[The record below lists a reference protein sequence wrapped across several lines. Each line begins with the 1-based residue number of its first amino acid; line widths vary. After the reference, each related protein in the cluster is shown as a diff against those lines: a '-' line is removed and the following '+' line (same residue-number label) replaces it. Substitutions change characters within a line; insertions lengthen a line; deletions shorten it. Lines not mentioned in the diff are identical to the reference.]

1 MPSNEQAKAPLNR
14 PIATI
19 RPARKTLMTALASGL
34 LAASI
39 FACAPV
45 VDNRGYV
52 FNENLLP
59 QIQKGTT
66 KADTLIEVFGS
77 PSTVSTLNG
86 GAFYY
91 ISSKVVTES
100 YRAPEEVERKVLAI
114 YFDRNKAVRDF
125 AVYGLEDGIIIPIV
139 ARTTRAQGQE
149 LSFIEQIFTNLG
161 RFGDA
166 APGSEF

>member
-1 MPSNEQAKAPLNR
+1 MPSIEQVKAKAKKPG
-14 PIATI
+14 ATI
-19 RPARKTLMTALASGL
+19 RPARKALVTVLISG
-34 LAASI
+34 SI

-52 FNENLLP
+52 FNESLLP
-59 QIQKGTT
+59 EIQKGTT
-66 KADTLIEVFGS
+66 KAETLMEIFGS
-77 PSTVSTLNG
+77 PSTVSSLNG
-86 GAFYY
+86 GAYYY

-100 YRAPEEVERKVLAI
+100 YRAPEEVERKVLAV
-114 YFDRNKAVRDF
+114 YFDKNRAVRDY
-125 AVYGLEDGIIIPIV
+125 AVYGLQDGIIIPIV

-166 APGSEF
+166 APGTEF

>member
-1 MPSNEQAKAPLNR
+1 MPSIEQVKAKTTTPN
-14 PIATI
+14 ATI
-19 RPARKTLMTALASGL
+19 RPARKALMTALIAG
-34 LAASI
+34 SI

-52 FNENLLP
+52 FNDNLLP
-59 QIQKGTT
+59 EIQKGAT
-66 KADTLIEVFGS
+66 KADTLMEIFGS
-77 PSTVSTLNG
+77 PSTVSNFNG
-86 GAFYY
+86 GAYYY

-100 YRAPEEVERKVLAI
+100 YRAPEEVERKLLAV
-114 YFDRNKAVRDF
+114 YFDSNQTVRDY

-166 APGSEF
+166 APGTEF

>member
-1 MPSNEQAKAPLNR
+1 MPFIEQVKAKTMTSN
-14 PIATI
+14 ATI
-19 RPARKTLMTALASGL
+19 RPARKALMTALM
-34 LAASI
+34 AASI
-39 FACAPV
+39 LACAPV

-52 FNENLLP
+52 FNESLLP
-59 QIQKGTT
+59 EIQKGTT
-66 KADTLIEVFGS
+66 KADTLMEIFGS
-77 PSTVSTLNG
+77 PSTVSSLNG
-86 GAFYY
+86 GAYYY

-100 YRAPEEVERKVLAI
+100 YRAPEEVERKVLAV
-114 YFDRNKAVRDF
+114 YFDADQKVRDY

-166 APGSEF
+166 APGTEF

>member
-1 MPSNEQAKAPLNR
+1 MPSNEQAKAKKTA
-14 PIATI
+14 ATF
-19 RPARKTLMTALASGL
+19 RPARKAVMAALITASL
-34 LAASI
+34 

-59 QIQKGTT
+59 QIQKGIT
-66 KADTLIEVFGS
+66 KADTLVDIFGS
-77 PSTVSTLNG
+77 PSTVSNLNG
-86 GAFYY
+86 GAYYY
-91 ISSKVVTES
+91 ISSKIVTES
-100 YRAPEEVERKVLAI
+100 YRAPEEVERKVLAV
-114 YFDRNKAVRDF
+114 YFDAGQKVRDY

-166 APGSEF
+166 APGTEF

>member
-1 MPSNEQAKAPLNR
+1 MPVNEQVKAPSAV
-14 PIATI
+14 ATI
-19 RPARKTLMTALASGL
+19 RPSRRIRRL
-34 LAASI
+34 LATAIMTGAI

-52 FNENLLP
+52 FNDALLP
-59 QIQKGTT
+59 QLQKGVT
-66 KADTLIEVFGS
+66 KSDNIIEIFGS
-77 PSTVSTLNG
+77 PSTSSRFNG

-91 ISSKVVTES
+91 ISSQIVTES
-100 YRAPEEVERKVLAI
+100 YRAPEEVKRKVLAI
-114 YFDRNKAVRDF
+114 YFDRNETIRDF

-139 ARTTRAQGQE
+139 QRSTQAQGQE
-149 LSFIEQIFTNLG
+149 LSFIEQIFANLG

>member
-1 MPSNEQAKAPLNR
+1 MPPIEQAKAQTLKLN
-14 PIATI
+14 ATI
-19 RPARKTLMTALASGL
+19 RPARKALMAGL

-59 QIQKGTT
+59 QIQKGAT
-66 KADTLIEVFGS
+66 KSDTLIEIFGS
-77 PSTVSTLNG
+77 PSAVSNFNG
-86 GAFYY
+86 GAYYY

-100 YRAPEEVERKVLAI
+100 YRAPAEIERKVLAI
-114 YFDRNKAVRDF
+114 YFDANKAVRDF

-149 LSFIEQIFTNLG
+149 LGFVEQILTNLG

-166 APGSEF
+166 APGTEF

>member
-1 MPSNEQAKAPLNR
+1 MPPIEQAKAQIMKPR
-14 PIATI
+14 ATI
-19 RPARKTLMTALASGL
+19 RPARHMRKALATAVI
-34 LAASI
+34 AASI

-52 FNENLLP
+52 FNESLLP
-59 QIQKGTT
+59 QIQKGAT
-66 KADTLIEVFGS
+66 DTDALMTIFGS

-86 GAFYY
+86 GAYYY

-114 YFDRNKAVRDF
+114 YLDGQNTVRDF